1 MQAEL
6 ENGFDKD
13 KVIADLQAKLLEKDG
28 KTSEPL
34 LQTPPLVEPPL
45 SLPPA
50 PIQPPTDQGT
60 SADKSLIQIKNFFE
74 DRDRSAEI
82 SEPMIIPTDS
92 ESDDEV
98 ENSDLQFAPNQSNQT
113 QNEKARRKAR
123 AKAMV
128 RLVRESQKPWKC
140 RICSSFF
147 RTSVELRQHILADH
161 EDQKNFCS
169 RCPYSDKKPYIV
181 KKHQQ
186 THFTNDKFKDQDGG
200 RECEWCKVWFPTNGH
215 FFYHLRQF
223 HLPNDFK

>member
-140 RICSSFF
+140 R
-147 RTSVELRQHILADH
+147 
-161 EDQKNFCS
+161 
-169 RCPYSDKKPYIV
+169 
-181 KKHQQ
+181 
-186 THFTNDKFKDQDGG
+186 KDPG
-200 RECEWCKVWFPTNGH
+200 
-215 FFYHLRQF
+215 
-223 HLPNDFK
+223 

>member
-13 KVIADLQAKLLEKDG
+13 KFIADLQAKLLAIDE

-34 LQTPPLVEPPL
+34 LQTPPLVEPPSTTPSDDPL

-92 ESDDEV
+92 ESDDEN
-98 ENSDLQFAPNQSNQT
+98 EKSDLQFAPNQSQLSNNQIY
-113 QNEKARRKAR
+113 KRRSR
-123 AKAMV
+123 AKKNKEKTEASK
-128 RLVRESQKPWKC
+128 EG
-140 RICSSFF
+140 F
-147 RTSVELRQHILADH
+147 RTDI
-161 EDQKNFCS
+161 
-169 RCPYSDKKPYIV
+169 
-181 KKHQQ
+181 
-186 THFTNDKFKDQDGG
+186 
-200 RECEWCKVWFPTNGH
+200 
-215 FFYHLRQF
+215 
-223 HLPNDFK
+223 